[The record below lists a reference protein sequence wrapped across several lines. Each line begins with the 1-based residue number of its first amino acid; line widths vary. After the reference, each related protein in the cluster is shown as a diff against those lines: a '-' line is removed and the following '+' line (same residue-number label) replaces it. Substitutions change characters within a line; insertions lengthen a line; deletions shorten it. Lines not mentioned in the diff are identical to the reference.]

1 MEKETIPAEAAEEEI
16 AREETAVSQTAE
28 PEATEEQV
36 RSVQAQRTYANKKN
50 AKEVFKNY
58 FSATRIAYIAVF
70 TALSLA
76 LRFLQFVIL
85 PSTPVSFLKF
95 DFSDVFVLIGGY
107 ALGPVAGSVI
117 LVLKE
122 VFYGVI
128 HGSSSMYVGELANIL
143 TTLPMLLITSVL
155 YKKHKGIKSVLIFM
169 AVASLVR
176 VACSFPINWLL
187 NFPAFCAFDWNKG
200 MDMFMLNWHWVTLFN
215 LIKTAILAVVTLLV
229 YKPLSSLVKLTNEKF
244 DNLKKKKKA

>member
-36 RSVQAQRTYANKKN
+36 WSVQAQRTYANKKN

-85 PSTPVSFLKF
+85 PAVSFLKF

-176 VACSFPINWLL
+176 VACSFPINWL
-187 NFPAFCAFDWNKG
+187 
-200 MDMFMLNWHWVTLFN
+200 
-215 LIKTAILAVVTLLV
+215 
-229 YKPLSSLVKLTNEKF
+229 
-244 DNLKKKKKA
+244 

>member
-1 MEKETIPAEAAEEEI
+1 MENEEQTLAGLPAEEQSAQTAEQTELAEAAL
-16 AREETAVSQTAE
+16 
-28 PEATEEQV
+28 
-36 RSVQAQRTYANKKN
+36 KKS
-50 AKEVFKNY
+50 AKEVLKNY

-76 LRFLQFVIL
+76 LRFLQFMIL
-85 PSTPVSFLKF
+85 PAVSFLKF

-107 ALGPVAGSVI
+107 ALGPVAGGVI

-143 TTLPMLLITSVL
+143 TTLPMLLITSVI

-169 AVASLVR
+169 AVACAAR
-176 VACSFPINWLL
+176 VAWSFPVNWLL
-187 NFPAFCAFDWNKG
+187 NFPAFCAFDWPKG
-200 MDMFMLNWHWVTLFN
+200 MEMFILNWHWVTLFN
-215 LIKTAILAVVTLLV
+215 LIKTAILAAVTLLV
-229 YKPLSSLVKLTNEKF
+229 YKPLSRLIKITSDKF
-244 DNLKKKKKA
+244 NGLKKGKKA

>member
-1 MEKETIPAEAAEEEI
+1 MENEEQTLAGLPAEEQSAQTAEQPELAEAA
-16 AREETAVSQTAE
+16 
-28 PEATEEQV
+28 P
-36 RSVQAQRTYANKKN
+36 KKS

-76 LRFLQFVIL
+76 LRFLQFMIL
-85 PSTPVSFLKF
+85 PAVSFLKF

-107 ALGPVAGSVI
+107 ALGPVAGGVI

-143 TTLPMLLITSVL
+143 TTLPMLLITSVI

-169 AVASLVR
+169 AVACAAR
-176 VACSFPINWLL
+176 VAWSFPVNWLL
-187 NFPAFCAFDWNKG
+187 NFPAFCAFDWPKG
-200 MDMFMLNWHWVTLFN
+200 MEMFILNWHWVTLFN
-215 LIKTAILAVVTLLV
+215 LIKTAILAAVTLLV
-229 YKPLSSLVKLTNEKF
+229 YKPLSRLIKITSDKF
-244 DNLKKKKKA
+244 NGLKKGKKA

>member
-1 MEKETIPAEAAEEEI
+1 MENEEQTLAGLPAEEQSAQTAEQTELAEAAL
-16 AREETAVSQTAE
+16 
-28 PEATEEQV
+28 
-36 RSVQAQRTYANKKN
+36 KKS

-76 LRFLQFVIL
+76 LRFLQFMIL
-85 PSTPVSFLKF
+85 PAVSFLKF

-107 ALGPVAGSVI
+107 ALGPVAGGVI

-143 TTLPMLLITSVL
+143 TTLPMLLITSVI

-169 AVASLVR
+169 AVACAAR
-176 VACSFPINWLL
+176 VAWSFPVNWLL
-187 NFPAFCAFDWNKG
+187 NFPAFCAFDWPKG
-200 MDMFMLNWHWVTLFN
+200 MEMFILNWHWVTLFN
-215 LIKTAILAVVTLLV
+215 LIKTAILAAVTLLV
-229 YKPLSSLVKLTNEKF
+229 YKPLSRLIKITSDKF
-244 DNLKKKKKA
+244 NGLKKGKKA

>member
-1 MEKETIPAEAAEEEI
+1 MEKETISAEAAEEEI
-16 AREETAVSQTAE
+16 ASEETAVSQTAE

-36 RSVQAQRTYANKKN
+36 RSVQAQRTYAQKKN
-50 AKEVFKNY
+50 VKEVFKNY

-85 PSTPVSFLKF
+85 PAVSFLKF

-128 HGSSSMYVGELANIL
+128 HGSSSVYVGELANIL

-229 YKPLSSLVKLTNEKF
+229 YKPLSRLVKLTNEKF

>member
-1 MEKETIPAEAAEEEI
+1 MEKETISAEAAEEEI
-16 AREETAVSQTAE
+16 ASEETAVSQTAE

-36 RSVQAQRTYANKKN
+36 RSVQAQRTYAQKKN
-50 AKEVFKNY
+50 VKEVFKNY

-85 PSTPVSFLKF
+85 PAVSFLKF

-128 HGSSSMYVGELANIL
+128 HGSSSVYVGELANIL

-229 YKPLSSLVKLTNEKF
+229 YKPLSRLVKLTSEKF